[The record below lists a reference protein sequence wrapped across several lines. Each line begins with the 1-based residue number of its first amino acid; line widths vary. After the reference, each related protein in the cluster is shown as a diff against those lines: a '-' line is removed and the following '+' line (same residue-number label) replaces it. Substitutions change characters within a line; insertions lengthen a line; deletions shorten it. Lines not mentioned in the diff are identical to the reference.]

1 MSEASA
7 PRLAARGI
15 TKRFPGVLALDA
27 VDLELEPGEI
37 LAVIGEN
44 GAGKSTLMKVLD
56 GIHAPDAGTLEWQG
70 RPLVIRSPR
79 EARERGIAL
88 IHQELE
94 LAENLTVAE
103 NLFLG
108 CEPRDRL
115 GLLDR
120 SLMARRA
127 GELLARIEA
136 DFAPGTPVAGLA
148 PGQRQMVEIARALG
162 TEAEVLIFD
171 EPTSS
176 LSQRETELLFRLIRE
191 LRDANRSVVYISHA
205 LTEVERLADRVL
217 VLRDGSAVG
226 TFARGELDKQGMV
239 RAMVGRDLGQARQRS
254 AELGA
259 VRLSVEGLVSSAFP
273 ESGISFELA
282 AGEKL
287 GLAGLVGAGRSELI
301 ETLFG
306 VRPALGG
313 SIRVDGAPLAGD
325 GGPRGAIAAG
335 LALVPEDRK
344 RAGLFLESTV
354 RENLALCALPR
365 DASRPLGARG
375 PGFIDHPSE
384 ELLVRRSIERL
395 GIRVSGPEQVAQLLS
410 GGNQQKVVLGRWL
423 ALEPGVLILD
433 EPTRGIDVGARQEIY
448 GLLDELSARGVA
460 ILFASSEMEEVLT
473 LADRVLVLRSGAVAG
488 ELTRDELDEESVLSL
503 ATGAHEGDAA

>member
-259 VRLSVEGLVSSAFP
+259 VRLSVEGVDCITCHAIPAEQGGGVAGTITDRGAACQPVQRVELQRPVLCAGCHDQHQTMQQWEGSSWA
-273 ESGISFELA
+273 
-282 AGEKL
+282 EKRITCIDCHMPFREGDPNL
-287 GLAGLVGAGRSELI
+287 GRDH
-301 ETLFG
+301 
-306 VRPALGG
+306 RCLGG
-313 SIRVDGAPLAGD
+313 ND
-325 GGPRGAIAAG
+325 
-335 LALVPEDRK
+335 
-344 RAGLFLESTV
+344 LEMIQSAV
-354 RENLALCALPR
+354 
-365 DASRPLGARG
+365 
-375 PGFIDHPSE
+375 
-384 ELLVRRSIERL
+384 
-395 GIRVSGPEQVAQLLS
+395 
-410 GGNQQKVVLGRWL
+410 
-423 ALEPGVLILD
+423 
-433 EPTRGIDVGARQEIY
+433 
-448 GLLDELSARGVA
+448 ELSARVVEAGVA
-460 ILFASSEMEEVLT
+460 VSVANVGAGHSFPTDERSRA
-473 LADRVLVLRSGAVAG
+473 ADVFWRTMVAG
-488 ELTRDELDEESVLSL
+488 EPGPWQHVYRFRSPYRDETHLPDTLLPVDSTWTQTIE
-503 ATGAHEGDAA
+503 GAEPPLEVALFYKRSPYWADPENPDPENEADYLVHRLTLEP